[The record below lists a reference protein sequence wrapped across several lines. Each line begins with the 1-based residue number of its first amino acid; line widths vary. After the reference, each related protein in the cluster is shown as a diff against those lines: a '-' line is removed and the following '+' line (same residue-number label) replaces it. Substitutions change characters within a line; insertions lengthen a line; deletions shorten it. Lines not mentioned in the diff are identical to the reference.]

1 MFSQDDICSPRGI
14 DCIEEAIG
22 QDFNC
27 SISCEGVYADVQWSG
42 ASDGEERKVEQK
54 WMILNGKMDR
64 DEEEVNKKKILA
76 IVDEYRNFKKRS
88 VKHYRF
94 NAEDTP
100 NSFGEF
106 LS

>member
-1 MFSQDDICSPRGI
+1 M
-14 DCIEEAIG
+14 
-22 QDFNC
+22 
-27 SISCEGVYADVQWSG
+27 
-42 ASDGEERKVEQK
+42 
-54 WMILNGKMDR
+54 MLNGKMDR

-94 NAEDTP
+94 NAESEDTP